1 MSTYT
6 TDVHAERV
14 GHLGFI
20 TLNRPK
26 ALNALSLAMVREL
39 NQVLQQWQ
47 DDAQVRAV
55 VIRGSNKEGPFGA
68 FCAGGDIRYFHQA
81 ALSGDVTLEDFFT
94 EEYSLN
100 HLIQNYPKPYIAL
113 MDGIVMGGGMG
124 ISQGAALRVVTER
137 TKMAMPETHIG
148 LFPDVGGGYFLS
160 RCHGAACP
168 DHMGEYLAL
177 TGYVLRGG
185 ESLHVGL
192 ADACV
197 DSAALPA
204 LWDALQKQDWAS
216 GDAVVAW
223 LREQSKTTTAQALS
237 IVPAWQNASIDKV
250 FGLATVL
257 EMEQA
262 LQGSDEWSVQ
272 TLKALHHQSPLMLC
286 VTLEQIRRGRHM
298 SLAEDLRMERDM
310 VRHCFQT
317 DHLSR
322 RGVSSETVEGIRA
335 LAVDKDHAPRWQ
347 PARITD
353 VTPDM
358 VMPFFE
364 IPWPASAHPLRHL
377 S

>member
-14 GHLGFI
+14 GHLGLI

-39 NQVLQQWQ
+39 NHVLQLWQ
-47 DDAQVRAV
+47 DDAQVKAV
-55 VIRGSNKEGPFGA
+55 VVRGSNKEGPFGA

-81 ALSGDVTLEDFFT
+81 ALIGDVTLEDFFT

-100 HLIQNYPKPYIAL
+100 HLIQNYRKPYIAL

-148 LFPDVGGGYFLS
+148 LFPDVGGGYFLG
-160 RCHGAACP
+160 RCEGPMCP
-168 DHMGEYLAL
+168 AHMGEYLAL
-177 TGYVLRGG
+177 TGHVLRGG

-192 ADACV
+192 ADVCV
-197 DSAALPA
+197 DSTALPA
-204 LWDALQKQDWAS
+204 LWDGLQQQDWVS

-223 LREQSKTTTAQALS
+223 LREQTKTTTTQALDQT
-237 IVPAWQNASIDKV
+237 PAWQHAPIDKV
-250 FGLATVL
+250 FGLAAVV

-262 LQGSDEWSVQ
+262 LQGSDAWSLQ

-286 VTLEQIRRGRHM
+286 VTLEQIRRGKTM
-298 SLAEDLRMERDM
+298 TLADDLRMERDL

-335 LAVDKDHAPRWQ
+335 LAVDKDHTPKWQ

-353 VTPDM
+353 VTPEM
-358 VMPFFE
+358 VLPFFE
-364 IPWPASAHPLRHL
+364 SPWPASAHPLRHL
-377 S
+377 R